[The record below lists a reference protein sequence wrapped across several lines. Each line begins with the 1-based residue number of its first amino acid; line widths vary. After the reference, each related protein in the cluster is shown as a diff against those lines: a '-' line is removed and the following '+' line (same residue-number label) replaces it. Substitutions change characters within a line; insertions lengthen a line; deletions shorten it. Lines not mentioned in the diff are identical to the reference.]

1 MPKSFGPIRLARRG
15 VIVAPYLSEDG
26 HPILIS
32 IDSNGRRVR
41 EVTLAPNR
49 AAGAVTPKLK
59 AELDRVDPQPA
70 GA

>member
-1 MPKSFGPIRLARRG
+1 MMPNLGPLRLAARG
-15 VIVAPYLSEDG
+15 VIVAPYLSEAG
-26 HPILIS
+26 EPILIS
-32 IDSNGRRVR
+32 IDSSGRRVR